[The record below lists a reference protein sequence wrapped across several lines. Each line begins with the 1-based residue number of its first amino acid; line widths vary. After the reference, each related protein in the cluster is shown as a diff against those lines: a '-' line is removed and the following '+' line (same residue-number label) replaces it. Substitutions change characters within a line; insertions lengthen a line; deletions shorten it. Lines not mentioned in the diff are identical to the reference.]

1 MKLLPFSIELEKFI
15 KKNSSLHDFSKFSP
29 KSKQFLLEIYR
40 QMYLIYEKINI
51 SNISNIIS
59 ETPHIQNP
67 DIEYIPKE
75 IQTII
80 ENQTISIKSYRFHTK
95 HRNIHVYFHF
105 YSQSQIDQVQE
116 YLTYIMMWLLI
127 AENYA
132 CHECSRN
139 MNIYIYLTNHLKQLP
154 LHNDNRR
161 TISTSI
167 SNIDR
172 IHVNTGFTTSCQH
185 TTNMTIFREEEWLKV
200 FIHETFHNLGL
211 DFLKSNNNSI
221 ANKLILQIFPIKTQ
235 DIRIYESYVEMFS
248 EVLYLQFLIFFS
260 TIHKKNSQSM
270 LRKLENMMI
279 MESYFSLFQ
288 CVKVLHFH
296 QNMKYTD
303 LYDTSNGSSQFK
315 REQYMEKTS
324 IFSYFVMKS
333 LLYFHK
339 NEFLEW
345 CIENNTN
352 TIQFT
357 KTRTNV
363 EKYCHLIYRIHKDPL
378 FLQEIANMEQVLQ
391 NIRRKIY
398 KTTLRMTMYSI

>member
-1 MKLLPFSIELEKFI
+1 
-15 KKNSSLHDFSKFSP
+15 
-29 KSKQFLLEIYR
+29 
-40 QMYLIYEKINI
+40 
-51 SNISNIIS
+51 
-59 ETPHIQNP
+59 
-67 DIEYIPKE
+67 
-75 IQTII
+75 
-80 ENQTISIKSYRFHTK
+80 
-95 HRNIHVYFHF
+95 
-105 YSQSQIDQVQE
+105 
-116 YLTYIMMWLLI
+116 LI

-161 TISTSI
+161 TTSTSI

-221 ANKLILQIFPIKTQ
+221 ANKLILQIFPIKIQ

-296 QNMKYTD
+296 QHMKYTD
-303 LYDTSNGSSQFK
+303 LYRRTFETERPKGASFQNVGGVYDTSSISSEIK

-324 IFSYFVMKS
+324 IFSYFVIKS

-352 TIQFT
+352 TIPFT

-363 EKYCHLIYRIHKDPL
+363 EKYCQLIYSIHKNPL

-391 NIRRKIY
+391 NINKKKEIY
-398 KTTLRMTMYSI
+398 KTLRMTMYSV